1 MMGKELTWLRSWA
14 ETSVVGDEACCAS
27 EEGLDD
33 LAGEGRPC
41 EHAEHGVFF
50 FLTDV
55 CHEVEVWKTVGGGAA
70 GEQDCVR

>member
-14 ETSVVGDEACCAS
+14 ETSVVGDEACGAS

-41 EHAEHGVFF
+41 EHGVFF

-55 CHEVEVWKTVGGGAA
+55 CHEVEVWKPVGDGAA